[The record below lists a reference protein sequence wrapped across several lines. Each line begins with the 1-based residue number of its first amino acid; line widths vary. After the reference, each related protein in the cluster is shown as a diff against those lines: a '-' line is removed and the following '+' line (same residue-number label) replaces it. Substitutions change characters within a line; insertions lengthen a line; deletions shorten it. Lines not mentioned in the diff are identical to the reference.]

1 MTFAVLIIVCFL
13 PMYYQIE
20 FSEEEL
26 STFLT
31 VSSVFLALSTFT
43 KNHKIIKASV
53 MNFLFVLINYL
64 VIIVEKRHSKIIEV
78 KFIFTIFIM
87 LSIVYFIITLI
98 KYYLDERDWDHQSV
112 HSKSNSMKKQK
123 LSRKKILY
131 SSLVSILFP
140 YKDVIDK
147 NKIKFNTLKNAILR
161 YLRILWLYFVLI
173 LFSISSLSISFKI
186 SSSVSTLILSFPS
199 NLLRH
204 RLEHSFRWNPDYSKF
219 YEIFHNLSSSFHF
232 SLFSFHISILCLL
245 LYYENFHNIP
255 GLVYCHFQLINITYF
270 QDHILCRPFQTGI
283 HLQAFH
289 YILPLLF
296 TSHFL

>member
-13 PMYYQIE
+13 PIYYQIE

-26 STFLT
+26 STLLT
-31 VSSVFLALSTFT
+31 VGSMFLALSTFT

-173 LFSISSLSISFKI
+173 LFSISSLSIRINI
-186 SSSVSTLILSFPS
+186 STSIFPPRFLYLRFHIPS
-199 NLLRH
+199 NIFLDVCHTHLF
-204 RLEHSFRWNPDYSKF
+204 LQFKNF
-219 YEIFHNLSSSFHF
+219 YAI
-232 SLFSFHISILCLL
+232 I
-245 LYYENFHNIP
+245 
-255 GLVYCHFQLINITYF
+255 
-270 QDHILCRPFQTGI
+270 
-283 HLQAFH
+283 
-289 YILPLLF
+289 
-296 TSHFL
+296 

>member
-1 MTFAVLIIVCFL
+1 MLFIIFIIIFAAVYIAIFLAILKDKPINYFWMTFAVLIIVCFL

-98 KYYLDERDWDHQSV
+98 KYYLDERD
-112 HSKSNSMKKQK
+112 
-123 LSRKKILY
+123 
-131 SSLVSILFP
+131 
-140 YKDVIDK
+140 
-147 NKIKFNTLKNAILR
+147 
-161 YLRILWLYFVLI
+161 
-173 LFSISSLSISFKI
+173 
-186 SSSVSTLILSFPS
+186 
-199 NLLRH
+199 
-204 RLEHSFRWNPDYSKF
+204 
-219 YEIFHNLSSSFHF
+219 
-232 SLFSFHISILCLL
+232 
-245 LYYENFHNIP
+245 
-255 GLVYCHFQLINITYF
+255 
-270 QDHILCRPFQTGI
+270 
-283 HLQAFH
+283 
-289 YILPLLF
+289 
-296 TSHFL
+296 

>member
-1 MTFAVLIIVCFL
+1 MKGGIIIFIITIFAAVYIAVFLAILKDKPINYFWMTFAVLIIVCFL

-98 KYYLDERDWDHQSV
+98 KYYLDERD
-112 HSKSNSMKKQK
+112 
-123 LSRKKILY
+123 
-131 SSLVSILFP
+131 
-140 YKDVIDK
+140 
-147 NKIKFNTLKNAILR
+147 
-161 YLRILWLYFVLI
+161 
-173 LFSISSLSISFKI
+173 
-186 SSSVSTLILSFPS
+186 
-199 NLLRH
+199 
-204 RLEHSFRWNPDYSKF
+204 
-219 YEIFHNLSSSFHF
+219 
-232 SLFSFHISILCLL
+232 
-245 LYYENFHNIP
+245 
-255 GLVYCHFQLINITYF
+255 
-270 QDHILCRPFQTGI
+270 
-283 HLQAFH
+283 
-289 YILPLLF
+289 
-296 TSHFL
+296 